1 MKFVS
6 LCLPFYDVF
15 QNGKV
20 GSIWNR
26 KIQIRQ
32 PYTS

>member
-6 LCLPFYDVF
+6 LCLLFYDVF
-15 QNGKV
+15 QNGRV
-20 GSIWNR
+20 GIWNQ

>member
-15 QNGKV
+15 QNGRV
-20 GSIWNR
+20 GIWNL